1 MRIHNLE
8 KAKVEDPSKS
18 FNEHKQNKLKIV
30 TQDLQNPKKEAQSKG
45 CDGKHFS
52 KKCIKYLNFD
62 MLSMIAKS

>member
-30 TQDLQNPKKEAQSKG
+30 TQDLQNPKKEA
-45 CDGKHFS
+45 
-52 KKCIKYLNFD
+52 
-62 MLSMIAKS
+62 